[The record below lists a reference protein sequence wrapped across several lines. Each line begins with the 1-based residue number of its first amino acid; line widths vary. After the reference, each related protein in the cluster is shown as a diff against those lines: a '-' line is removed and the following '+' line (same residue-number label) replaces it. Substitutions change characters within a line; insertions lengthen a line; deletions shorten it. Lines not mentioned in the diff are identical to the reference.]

1 MALAGGSALFNLQQ
15 RLWMGDGTTASNF
28 GHLSFGLAWLTAI
41 VLCHN
46 EHKYSIRSSD
56 HVLSFY
62 MASIL
67 ASLLVL
73 RTMASLD
80 QKEGS
85 QFPITI
91 FTTACLLLGFLVE
104 AWPRTNTYIQQHSGA
119 SAYEKANLLSRCTFQ
134 FFQPIILL
142 SAKRTIVVDDIQNQL
157 PEYMSTHRAQER
169 LDSQW
174 QRNVIQC
181 KRQGKTPSLFRTIL
195 QVNAWAMIPILFF
208 RIVRPLLLFSIPGLL
223 SLFLEYLQNA
233 RNNVPEN
240 DTSVAY
246 GLLIAGSMFAAALL
260 GAVIQAVSRQY
271 SSSLSLQTKVALTTM
286 VYRKALRLSPDS
298 KKKSTT
304 GEIINHMSVDAD
316 VWTKAL
322 YYMSMWVSLPVEICL
337 AMWLLYRLL
346 GWSFLAG
353 IAALIIMSPLQVYRA
368 RVYNRMQKD
377 KLSVMDERIRLTAEV
392 LSAIKVVKLYG
403 WEASFKQRILAIRDR
418 ELEALRKLGVI
429 FAVMSIIF
437 TSSTLIISL
446 LTLSVYAT
454 WGGED
459 FTPGKLTPQ
468 TVFVSMTLFSMLR
481 YPIGMLAEATSN
493 TLATIVGTKRV
504 EGFLLLEEV
513 QESGFI
519 RERGVPDDPSA
530 PLVTV
535 QNATFFWTNAD
546 SFTPVTT
553 SEEDDETQPLLSGR
567 SEGREG
573 PLLSCQAKPTLKD
586 ITLSFNNKSLTAVLG
601 RIGQGKSSLLSA
613 IIGEMY
619 KTQGYVR
626 THGRIAYVPQHAW
639 ILNTTLRENILFGS
653 AYDADR
659 YQQILFA
666 AGLGPDLAMLPDGD
680 LSEIGERGINLSG
693 GQKQRISLARAAYQ
707 DADIYLLDDPLSAV
721 DAHVDRHLWMHMVGP
736 KGLLKDKTRILVTH
750 GIHHLKEVDAVV
762 VIKDGQVAELGGYT
776 ELMSAKKTFYHLIKE
791 YTVKERAQ
799 QGVDHS
805 AATAAKFGGSSQT
818 FDKETATHI
827 PGASLPVLESGS
839 DDGQSSNSTV
849 NLPEEAETSRL
860 ETLKDPVAID
870 AAPTEATKVKRR
882 GELVPEEKIKE
893 GSIGFKT
900 ALIYIRALSYKYAAI
915 VILFHV
921 LAEVSLVGTN
931 LWLKHWISLTDDS
944 AGDDAPPPS
953 LKLFLS
959 VFTLLTVA
967 FVLLCICTIYTGF
980 AVARI
985 RASRIMHKDLLS
997 KIFRVPPSFFDTTPL
1012 GRILNR
1018 FSSDLQGIDD
1028 KLPWCTDSMVF
1039 YPVSLSASLIVVS
1052 VTTPIFLIALPAFA
1066 VTALII
1072 QHYYLQASRALKR
1085 IFHVSKSPIFQ
1096 HFNETLG
1103 GVSTIR
1109 AMHLQSRFTAEND
1122 AKIDSHINTHLAYL
1136 YSVRWMEVRLH
1147 SLSAVVTFL
1156 TAAAFVWNRKTTDPA
1171 LAGLAMSFALKITS
1185 EVSLLV
1191 QAYCEMQNQLVSVER
1206 VDEYTELETEAP
1218 ERLPSSS
1225 ITRQNWPPKHG
1236 SIVFDN
1242 YSTRYREG
1250 LDLVL
1255 RNVSFQVQAGEKVGI
1270 VGRTGAGKSSLTLAL
1285 FRMIEAANSQWT
1297 TKLFDRMTV
1306 GAHQAIDGAGE
1317 DGGKIEIDGIDISTI
1332 GLVDLRH
1339 ALAIIPQDPVLFAG
1353 SVRDNLDPFG
1363 EHPDHDLWEAL
1374 ERAHLKD
1381 YISSLAGGLAFEVS
1395 HGGDNFSVGQ
1405 RSLICLARALL
1416 RKTKILVLDE
1426 ATSAV
1431 DMETDKLIQRTIRG
1445 PGFEGRTVLT
1455 IAHRIK
1461 TVMDFDKILVLD
1473 KGEVV
1478 EFDTPDALLRKGEAS
1493 LFFTLAQQAG
1503 EV

>member
-1 MALAGGSALFNLQQ
+1 MALAGTSALFNVQQ
-15 RLWMGDGTTASNF
+15 RLWMGDGSGAS
-28 GHLSFGLAWLTAI
+28 HLGYLSLGLAWLTAV

-46 EHKYSIRSSD
+46 EHKYSIRASD
-56 HVLSFY
+56 HLLIFY

-80 QKEGS
+80 LTKSS
-85 QFPITI
+85 QFSITI
-91 FTTACLLLGFLVE
+91 FATACLFLGFSVE
-104 AWPRTNTYIQQHSGA
+104 AWPRTNTYIQQHSRA

-134 FFQPIILL
+134 FFQPIISL
-142 SAKRTIVVDDIQNQL
+142 SAKRTIAVDDIQNQL
-157 PEYMSTHRAQER
+157 PEYMSARRAQER

-174 QRNVIQC
+174 QKNVLQC
-181 KRQGKTPSLFRTIL
+181 KRQGRKPSLFRTIL
-195 QVNAWAMIPILFF
+195 QVNAQAMIPILFF

-223 SLFLEYLQNA
+223 SLFLEYLQDA
-233 RNNVPEN
+233 RNNVPEK

-246 GLLIAGSMFAAALL
+246 GLLLAGSMFAAALL
-260 GAVIQAVSRQY
+260 GAVIQAASRQY
-271 SSSLSLQTKVALTTM
+271 SISLSLQTKVALTTM

-322 YYMSMWVSLPVEICL
+322 YYMSMWVSLPVEICT

-368 RVYNRMQKD
+368 RVFNRMQKD
-377 KLSVMDERIRLTAEV
+377 KLSVMDERIRLTTEV

-454 WGGED
+454 WGGEG
-459 FTPGKLTPQ
+459 FTPGKLTPK

-513 QESGFI
+513 QESGFV
-519 RERGVPDDPSA
+519 RERCVPDDPSA

-535 QNATFFWTNAD
+535 ENATFFWTNTA
-546 SFTPVTT
+546 SFTPANA
-553 SEEDDETQPLLSGR
+553 SEDDDETQPLLSRR

-573 PLLSCQAKPTLKD
+573 PLLTGQAKPTLKD

-619 KTQGYVR
+619 KTQGCVR

-653 AYDADR
+653 AYDAGR

-721 DAHVDRHLWMHMVGP
+721 DAHVDHHLWMHMVGP
-736 KGLLKDKTRILVTH
+736 KGLLKDKTRVLVTH

-762 VIKDGQVAELGGYT
+762 VIKGGEVAELGKYT
-776 ELMSAKKTFYHLIKE
+776 DLMSARKTFYHLIKE
-791 YTVKERAQ
+791 YTVKERAK

-805 AATAAKFGGSSQT
+805 AT
-818 FDKETATHI
+818 TATRFGEPSYI
-827 PGASLPVLESGS
+827 LGDGNATQVSATSLTVQENGS

-849 NLPEEAETSRL
+849 DLPEESETSVLRNS
-860 ETLKDPVAID
+860 KDAVAAD
-870 AAPTEATKVKRR
+870 AAPMEPTKPKRR
-882 GELVPEEKIKE
+882 GELVADEKIKE
-893 GSIGFKT
+893 GGIGFRT

-931 LWLKHWISLTDDS
+931 LWLKHWITLTDDS
-944 AGDDAPPPS
+944 AGGDAPPS
-953 LKLFLS
+953 LRLFLS

-985 RASRIMHKDLLS
+985 RASRIIHKDLLS

-1028 KLPWCTDSMVF
+1028 NLPWCTDNMVF
-1039 YPVSLSASLIVVS
+1039 YPVSLAASLIVVS
-1052 VTTPIFLIALPAFA
+1052 VTTPSFLIALPAFA
-1066 VTALII
+1066 VTTLII

-1096 HFNETLG
+1096 HFSETLG

-1109 AMHLQSRFTAEND
+1109 AMQLQSRFTAEND

-1156 TAAAFVWNRKTTDPA
+1156 TASAFVWNRRSVNPA
-1171 LAGLAMSFALKITS
+1171 LAGLAMSFALKITN

-1206 VDEYTELETEAP
+1206 VHEYTELETEAP

-1225 ITRQNWPPKHG
+1225 ISNQDWPPKYG

-1255 RNVSFQVQAGEKVGI
+1255 RNVSFRVQAGEKVGI

-1285 FRMIEAANSQWT
+1285 FRMIEAADSQWT
-1297 TKLFDRMTV
+1297 QPFAKMTV
-1306 GAHQAIDGAGE
+1306 GARQEINGAGE
-1317 DGGKIEIDGIDISTI
+1317 YGGKIEIDGIDISTL
-1332 GLVDLRH
+1332 GLADLRH

-1363 EHPDHDLWEAL
+1363 EHVDRDLWEAL

-1455 IAHRIK
+1455 IAHRIN
-1461 TVMDFDKILVLD
+1461 TVMDYNKILVLD
-1473 KGEVV
+1473 QGKVV
-1478 EFDTPDALLRKGEAS
+1478 EFDSPSSLLLDSNSVFYS
-1493 LFFTLAQQAG
+1493 LAKESGNL
-1503 EV
+1503 

>member
-1 MALAGGSALFNLQQ
+1 MTLAGTSALFNMQQ
-15 RLWMGDGTTASNF
+15 RVWMGDGTNASNL
-28 GHLSFGLAWLTAI
+28 GYLSFGLAWLTAV
-41 VLCHN
+41 VLGHN

-56 HVLSFY
+56 YLLIFY

-73 RTMASLD
+73 RTMTDLGLT
-80 QKEGS
+80 EGS
-85 QFPITI
+85 QFSITI
-91 FTTACLLLGFLVE
+91 FTTICLVLGFLVE
-104 AWPRTNTYIQQHSGA
+104 AWPRANTYTQQRSRA

-134 FFQPIILL
+134 FFQPIISL
-142 SAKRTIVVDDIQNQL
+142 SAKRTIVVDDIQNQV
-157 PEYMSTHRAQER
+157 PEYMSACRAQER
-169 LDSQW
+169 LDSKW
-174 QRNVIQC
+174 QRNVLQC
-181 KRQGKTPSLFRTIL
+181 KSQGRRPSLFRTIL
-195 QVNAWAMIPILFF
+195 QVHARAMIPILFF
-208 RIVRPLLLFSIPGLL
+208 RTFRPLLLFSIPGLL

-233 RNNVPEN
+233 RNNVPGK
-240 DTSVAY
+240 DTSVGY
-246 GLLIAGSMFAAALL
+246 GLLLAGSMFAAALL
-260 GAVIQAVSRQY
+260 GAIIQAVSRQY
-271 SSSLSLQTKVALTTM
+271 SISLSLQTKVALTTM

-298 KKKSTT
+298 KKRSTT

-322 YYMSMWVSLPVEICL
+322 YYMSMWVSLPVEICT

-368 RVYNRMQKD
+368 RVFNRMQKD
-377 KLSVMDERIRLTAEV
+377 KLSVMDERIRLTTEV

-403 WEASFKQRILAIRDR
+403 WEASFKQKILAIRGR

-454 WGGED
+454 WGGEG
-459 FTPGKLTPQ
+459 FTAGKLTPQ

-493 TLATIVGTKRV
+493 TLATVVGTKRV
-504 EGFLLLEEV
+504 EDFLLLEEV

-519 RERGVPDDPSA
+519 RERCAPDDPSA

-535 QNATFFWTNAD
+535 QSATFFWTNAD
-546 SFTPVTT
+546 SFEPVTT
-553 SEEDDETQPLLSGR
+553 SEDDGETQPLLSGR
-567 SEGREG
+567 EERHDGT
-573 PLLSCQAKPTLKD
+573 LLSGQPKPTLKD
-586 ITLSFNNKSLTAVLG
+586 ITLSFRNKSLTAVLG

-619 KTQGYVR
+619 KTQGCVR
-626 THGRIAYVPQHAW
+626 TSGRIAYVPQHAW
-639 ILNTTLRENILFGS
+639 ILNTSLRENILFGS

-659 YQQILFA
+659 YQRILFA
-666 AGLGPDLAMLPDGD
+666 AGLEPDLAMLPDGD

-721 DAHVDRHLWMHMVGP
+721 DAHVDHHLWVHMVGP

-750 GIHHLKEVDAVV
+750 GIHHLKEVDSVV
-762 VIKDGQVAELGGYT
+762 VIKDGQVAELGRYT
-776 ELMSAKKTFYHLIKE
+776 DLMSARKTFYHLIKE
-791 YTVKERAQ
+791 YAGKERAQ
-799 QGVDHS
+799 QGVDYS
-805 AATAAKFGGSSQT
+805 ATAGARFLGSSQALS
-818 FDKETATHI
+818 EENAMQG
-827 PGASLPVLESGS
+827 PGARLVLLEDSSDSEHSSKSTANLADES
-839 DDGQSSNSTV
+839 
-849 NLPEEAETSRL
+849 ETSGLWDPKSPVVMDVGHTEPTKL
-860 ETLKDPVAID
+860 EK
-870 AAPTEATKVKRR
+870 R
-882 GELVPEEKIKE
+882 GELIEEEKIKE
-893 GSIGFKT
+893 GSVGFQT
-900 ALIYIRALSYKYAAI
+900 ALIYIRALSYKYAAV
-915 VILFHV
+915 VITFHV

-931 LWLKHWISLTDDS
+931 LWLKHWITLTDDS
-944 AGDDAPPPS
+944 AGGDVPRPS
-953 LKLFLS
+953 LKLFFLIIVS
-959 VFTLLTVA
+959 
-967 FVLLCICTIYTGF
+967 I
-980 AVARI
+980 
-985 RASRIMHKDLLS
+985 
-997 KIFRVPPSFFDTTPL
+997 TTPL
-1012 GRILNR
+1012 FLVV
-1018 FSSDLQGIDD
+1018 
-1028 KLPWCTDSMVF
+1028 LPV
-1039 YPVSLSASLIVVS
+1039 
-1052 VTTPIFLIALPAFA
+1052 FA
-1066 VTALII
+1066 VTTLVI
-1072 QHYYLQASRALKR
+1072 QHFYLQASRALKR

-1096 HFNETLG
+1096 HFSETLG

-1122 AKIDSHINTHLAYL
+1122 AKIDFHINTQLAYL

-1156 TAAAFVWNRKTTDPA
+1156 TASAFVWNRKTVDPA
-1171 LAGLAMSFALKITS
+1171 LAGLAMSFALKITN

-1206 VDEYTELETEAP
+1206 VHEYTELETEAP
-1218 ERLPSSS
+1218 ERLPLSAVASKD
-1225 ITRQNWPPKHG
+1225 WPPKHG
-1236 SIVFDN
+1236 NIVFDN

-1255 RNVSFQVQAGEKVGI
+1255 RNVSFRVQAGEKVGI

-1297 TKLFDRMTV
+1297 KSEGRV
-1306 GAHQAIDGAGE
+1306 GDGVHRYNDGTAE
-1317 DGGKIEIDGIDISTI
+1317 HGGKIEIDGIDISTL
-1332 GLVDLRH
+1332 GLADLRH

-1363 EHPDHDLWEAL
+1363 EHQDRNLWEAL

-1381 YISSLAGGLAFEVS
+1381 YISSLACGLSFEVS

-1416 RKTKILVLDE
+1416 RNTKILVLDE

-1445 PGFEGRTVLT
+1445 AGFKGRTVLT

-1478 EFDTPDALLRKGEAS
+1478 EFDTPDELLRKGKAS